1 MAILS
6 IPITQPTVMATVTLN
21 NTGLY
26 VPLSN
31 LINTPSTTSVE
42 SGVVIKN
49 ISDSANIVNIK
60 VVTDQSRNLHA
71 ITLIQYE
78 SITLTCNDLSELHI
92 QSSGSGKSTQITV
105 MAS

>member
-6 IPITQPTVMATVTLN
+6 IPITQPTVMATLTLN
-21 NTGLY
+21 NTGY

-31 LINTPSTTSVE
+31 LINTPSTTSVA

-60 VVTDQSRNLHA
+60 VVTDPVWNLQA

-92 QSSGSGKSTQITV
+92 LSSGLSGSTQITV

>member
-6 IPITQPTVMATVTLN
+6 IPVTPPTVMATLTLN
-21 NTGLY
+21 NTGY

-42 SGVVIKN
+42 SGVLIKN
-49 ISDSANIVNIK
+49 ISDSDQVVNIK
-60 VVTDQSRNLHA
+60 VVTDPVRNLQV

-92 QSSGSGKSTQITV
+92 QSSGMSRSTQITI
-105 MAS
+105 MAA